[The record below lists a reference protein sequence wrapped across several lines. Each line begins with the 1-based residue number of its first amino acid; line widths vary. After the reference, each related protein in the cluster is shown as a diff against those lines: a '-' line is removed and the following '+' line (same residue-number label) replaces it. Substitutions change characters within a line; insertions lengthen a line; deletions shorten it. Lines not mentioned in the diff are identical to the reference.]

1 HLENRIGTNMAAE
14 TELPMK
20 ITIEGDPSEVRDVLK
35 DIEGHERIAPEGL
48 LSTRELAKLLG
59 IHPSRVQR
67 LASDGIFDRM
77 QDENG
82 YSAYDAAASVKSY
95 CAHMRANVH
104 RKDAKEVLAAYREA
118 EPKLVEVI
126 LEQLEKRAEPLS

>member
-1 HLENRIGTNMAAE
+1 MAAE

-35 DIEGHERIAPEGL
+35 DIEGYERTAPEGL

-95 CAHMRANVH
+95 CAHMRAI
-104 RKDAKEVLAAYREA
+104 
-118 EPKLVEVI
+118 I
-126 LEQLEKRAEPLS
+126 LEQLEKRAEPRS

>member
-1 HLENRIGTNMAAE
+1 MAAE

-82 YSAYDAAASVKSY
+82 YSAYDAAA
-95 CAHMRANVH
+95 NVH